1 MKINIID
8 TTLNEC
14 NKKFMNLNSFEKIEV
29 VKFISSMEVF
39 QIEFRFNL
47 YDENIRKEII
57 KITSLDLKNKLSV
70 YSKLNIED
78 VKASIDCGAS
88 AIHISVPIYRSEED
102 KRIIE
107 ENVKRCIN
115 YCVESDCEATIGLED
130 ASMANINF
138 ILQLSKTAFYEGV
151 KRIRYC
157 DSVGI
162 LYPKRILHQIKAIKQ
177 IVDVPIE
184 ISANDSFGMGV
195 INSMG
200 AIEAGAEYVVSSMMP
215 VNKKIDNCNYFKF
228 IKALYESKGNLVFP
242 NKLKSI
248 YELNKYE
255 NKLEQLM
262 SKSFS
267 I

>member
-14 NKKFMNLNSFEKIEV
+14 NEKFMNLNSFEKIEV
-29 VKFISSMEVF
+29 IKFISSMEVF
-39 QIEFRFNL
+39 QIEIRFNL
-47 YDENIRKEII
+47 YDENLRKEIT
-57 KITSLDLKNKLSV
+57 KITSLDLKNKVSV
-70 YSKLNIED
+70 YSNLNID
-78 VKASIDCGAS
+78 NVKDYINCGAT
-88 AIHISVPIYRSEED
+88 AIHISVPICRSEED
-102 KRIIE
+102 KKIIE

-115 YCVESDCEATIGLED
+115 YCVKSNCEVTIGLED
-130 ASMANINF
+130 ASISNINF
-138 ILQLSKTAFYEGV
+138 ILELSKVAIYEGA

-162 LYPKRILHQIKAIKQ
+162 LYPKRILHQIRTIKQ

-184 ISANDSFGMGV
+184 ICANDSFGMGV

-200 AIEAGAEYVVSSMMP
+200 AIEAGAEYVVSSMMS

-228 IKALYESKGNLVFP
+228 IKALYESKKNTVSK
-242 NKLKSI
+242 NKLKNI

-255 NKLEQLM
+255 NKLEKLM
-262 SKSFS
+262 SKSF
-267 I
+267 